1 MKTRFEIDPN
11 LPEEWAEFHIHKM
24 TERLQRVVQD
34 LGTTTQ
40 LWGYIDNIIKPLEL
54 NEVYL
59 IESLQSKV
67 YAKTAKQTYQVKK
80 KLYELEEFLPRN
92 FVKISRSEF
101 VNLDY
106 LDHLEVAANATVI
119 LKLTNGQ
126 EAFVARRCIKNLKAR
141 LGI

>member
-1 MKTRFEIDPN
+1 M
-11 LPEEWAEFHIHKM
+11 
-24 TERLQRVVQD
+24 
-34 LGTTTQ
+34 
-40 LWGYIDNIIKPLEL
+40 
-54 NEVYL
+54 
-59 IESLQSKV
+59 QSKV